1 MKVGDVLKYT
11 NLDEEEI
18 LGLVV
23 GRPSHNPDAE
33 QLSVKVH
40 WFDDATATHENV
52 KDILDPE
59 MIRIEVY
66 IESR

>member
-1 MKVGDVLKYT
+1 MKVGDILKYT

-23 GRPSHNPDAE
+23 GPPSHNPDMG

-40 WFDDATATHENV
+40 WFDDAAATQENV

-59 MIRIEVY
+59 WPGIEVY